1 MVNEG
6 IYERVFVNYEI
17 RDVSLGLRLM
27 RAVF

>member
-1 MVNEG
+1 MVNED

-17 RDVSLGLRLM
+17 REVSLGLRLM

>member
-6 IYERVFVNYEI
+6 ISERVFVNYEI
-17 RDVSLGLRLM
+17 RDVSSELRLM